1 MLNGYIIIGC
11 ILWLYALS
19 VINRAHLPA
28 FYYWV
33 GAVGAFLLISFACHK
48 YFVWF
53 LASLVSRGAGVIGQL
68 THSFTAY
75 PFPAAL
81 DIQISSGSITL
92 LVDYEC
98 SGIIETTAYLSL
110 LLFFP
115 IYTRRQKI
123 ALSLIGILWI
133 YLINVLRLS
142 LIGIIVHCFN
152 LQSLFW
158 VHDILGRIF
167 FYIFT
172 ILLYY
177 QVFTHSQVVSDLLG
191 KSKLSKE
198 E

>member
-1 MLNGYIIIGC
+1 MLNGYLIGGIIV
-11 ILWLYALS
+11 WLYALS
-19 VINRAHLPA
+19 VTNRAHLFA

-33 GAVGAFLLISFACHK
+33 GAIGAFLLTTFACHK

-81 DIQISSGSITL
+81 DIQTTFGSITL

-98 SGIIETTAYLSL
+98 SGIIETLAYLSL
-110 LLFFP
+110 LIFFP
-115 IYTRRQKI
+115 IYTRRQKV
-123 ALSLIGILWI
+123 ALSIIGFFWIYFINICRLGLIGITVH
-133 YLINVLRLS
+133 YLNLRT
-142 LIGIIVHCFN
+142 
-152 LQSLFW
+152 LFW
-158 VHDILGRIF
+158 VHDVIGRIF

-177 QVFTHSQVVSDLLG
+177 QVFTHSQLVSNLLG
-191 KSKLSKE
+191 RSKLD
-198 E
+198 